1 MIILDIGMPNKSGVE
16 ACKEIKEY
24 FENGNKIKHVDA
36 KNINSLHPYF
46 PINRR
51 KSNSDGDMGSLNV

>member
-1 MIILDIGMPNKSGVE
+1 MPNKSGVE

-24 FENGNKIKHVDA
+24 FENGNKIKPVDT
-36 KNINSLHPYF
+36 KKINSLHPYF

-51 KSNSDGDMGSLNV
+51 KSNSDGDMGSFNV